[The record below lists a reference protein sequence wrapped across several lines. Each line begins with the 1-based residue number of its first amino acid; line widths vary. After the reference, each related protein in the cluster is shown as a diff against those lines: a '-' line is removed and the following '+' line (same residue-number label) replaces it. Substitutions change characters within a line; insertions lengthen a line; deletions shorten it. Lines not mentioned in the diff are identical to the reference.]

1 MFGDFDALCQRSP
14 LPLCALIKPLSSGDD
29 VQFTGVL
36 AKCYARTVII
46 DNTLIFEIGNAFL
59 NIATLGLIMVIIH
72 LVRLRYTS
80 VARKEMMFF
89 FWSLFLSMLCCLIVD
104 TGVSP
109 PGSASYPYFVS
120 LQLAMYATSSWSLLY
135 SGVCGFGI
143 WEDSSRRS
151 ILSLSVSSVAIFI
164 INYVVAFLTFRGA
177 GTFIGPSKT
186 TILFVFTFIFNPLLI
201 VLWFCSQMIIC
212 FVLLVVN
219 WWAIGSLVLTAL
231 FFVASQFMLYGFSR
245 QICEGLNHY
254 ADGSLFCTLGFMFCL
269 MMLYKYWEIITFD
282 DDEYYRN
289 TQMVPGVGSEKEALE
304 YC

>member
-1 MFGDFDALCQRSP
+1 
-14 LPLCALIKPLSSGDD
+14 
-29 VQFTGVL
+29 
-36 AKCYARTVII
+36 
-46 DNTLIFEIGNAFL
+46 
-59 NIATLGLIMVIIH
+59 
-72 LVRLRYTS
+72 
-80 VARKEMMFF
+80 
-89 FWSLFLSMLCCLIVD
+89 
-104 TGVSP
+104 
-109 PGSASYPYFVS
+109 
-120 LQLAMYATSSWSLLY
+120 
-135 SGVCGFGI
+135 
-143 WEDSSRRS
+143 
-151 ILSLSVSSVAIFI
+151 
-164 INYVVAFLTFRGA
+164 
-177 GTFIGPSKT
+177 
-186 TILFVFTFIFNPLLI
+186 
-201 VLWFCSQMIIC
+201 MIIC